1 MTSLPVAS
9 SPSTPMSRNNRLN
22 TLNNVISAT
31 TIMIIGMYTV
41 NDVPNTGTMV
51 IFDISRLKEVR
62 SVAGTLRKRRKL
74 YPKAN

>member
-1 MTSLPVAS
+1 
-9 SPSTPMSRNNRLN
+9 
-22 TLNNVISAT
+22 
-31 TIMIIGMYTV
+31 MIIGMYTV